1 MAKKS
6 SKYWQEQFLNIEKSS
21 NAYGMQTY
29 NQIEP
34 AFNYAQKQIEKEID
48 IWVARVA
55 KNNEVTMAEARKL
68 LNAKELAEF
77 KWDVKEFIKYG
88 EENAL
93 DGMWIK
99 ELENASAKFHITRLE
114 ALKIRTQQE
123 IERAFGNEL
132 DSVDR
137 MISDVYND
145 TYYKGI
151 YEIQKGFNV
160 GFNVAS
166 IDQRKLDLLK
176 VKPWATDG
184 KNFSDRIWQSKK
196 SMIGELHNELVKTCV
211 LGKSPDEAIKNMT
224 KFVDKKFKNAKA
236 QAGRLVMTEQA
247 FFSSAAQG
255 QCFKD
260 LDVEKFEIVATLDS
274 HTSEICQNLDGEV
287 FDMKD
292 FQAGVTAP
300 PFHVW
305 CRSTT
310 VPFFDDEFDFGGQ
323 RAARGEDGKTY
334 YVPDNMKYKDWKNQ
348 FVKEDL
354 KEDMKSDKIKVKVE
368 DIPELTKLKNSGMTN
383 EEYVEYFNIINNHSN
398 PSIRNLYSVHANNI
412 DKVKLTS
419 GKGQYTPS
427 TNSLVFDYPKYDGMN
442 KYGTLA
448 HEYAHF
454 FDDKVQYEGLN
465 FKEVEAVKNITGLN
479 NKFKSVASSSDEF
492 LAAIRK
498 DKEHIKSIYTPTIKD
513 ELMKNNASAGVQD
526 AIDGLFPNSRL
537 KWGHGERYYNR
548 KYADIEFMDKFAK
561 TSRKKALQQLYKDM
575 GFDASNQSK
584 VKVICRQYEA
594 ASEMWANIMS
604 AEVNGGQELEF
615 VKKYLPNS
623 YQAILEILKG
633 VK

>member
-1 MAKKS
+1 
-6 SKYWQEQFLNIEKSS
+6 
-21 NAYGMQTY
+21 MQTY

-34 AFNYAQKQIEKEID
+34 AFNYAQRQIEKEID
-48 IWVARVA
+48 VWVARVA

-68 LNAKELAEF
+68 LNAKELVEF

-123 IERAFGNEL
+123 LERAFGNEL

-137 MISDVYND
+137 MISDVYSDN
-145 TYYKGI
+145 YYKGI

-166 IDQRKLDLLK
+166 IDKRKLDLLK

-184 KNFSDRIWQSKK
+184 KNFSDRIWQSKR

-211 LGKSPDEAIKNMT
+211 LGKSPDEAIKNLT
-224 KFVDKKFKNAKA
+224 KFVDKKFKNAKV

-310 VPFFDDEFDFGGQ
+310 VPYFDDEFDFGGQ

-334 YVPDNMKYKDWKNQ
+334 YVPDSMKYKDWKNQ
-348 FVKEDL
+348 FVK
-354 KEDMKSDKIKVKVE
+354 S
-368 DIPELTKLKNSGMTN
+368 
-383 EEYVEYFNIINNHSN
+383 
-398 PSIRNLYSVHANNI
+398 
-412 DKVKLTS
+412 
-419 GKGQYTPS
+419 
-427 TNSLVFDYPKYDGMN
+427 
-442 KYGTLA
+442 
-448 HEYAHF
+448 
-454 FDDKVQYEGLN
+454 
-465 FKEVEAVKNITGLN
+465 
-479 NKFKSVASSSDEF
+479 
-492 LAAIRK
+492 
-498 DKEHIKSIYTPTIKD
+498 
-513 ELMKNNASAGVQD
+513 
-526 AIDGLFPNSRL
+526 
-537 KWGHGERYYNR
+537 
-548 KYADIEFMDKFAK
+548 
-561 TSRKKALQQLYKDM
+561 
-575 GFDASNQSK
+575 
-584 VKVICRQYEA
+584 
-594 ASEMWANIMS
+594 
-604 AEVNGGQELEF
+604 
-615 VKKYLPNS
+615 
-623 YQAILEILKG
+623 
-633 VK
+633 